1 MSTLLRKY
9 RDDKDNNGVWCIL
22 PHEDVENA
30 DIDTLVF
37 IPNDIDRS
45 TVSRISVA
53 ERNTGSPTSESL
65 KNLGIAEDFSNLSLE
80 ERVKR
85 FFPNNLTHFI
95 DLIEIAQGS
104 VKKNQNPV
112 EEKSNFILIY
122 PIIVQRVGGEY
133 YQQLTQSS
141 LASNQP
147 VGFERIDKQVLAA
160 IDVIR
165 EQLFKGGIDTYSDF
179 NMIGQSAAGTFSQR
193 FTLLHL
199 DRVHLSYSN
208 GAKDGIP
215 LPIES
220 IENLYT
226 HESTVLPYPLG
237 IADICEYYK
246 NDNGR
251 YVFDRKEYLEPYDF
265 MKAYKERLKEVPF
278 LVTFGEN
285 EDMENPH
292 HIHNDKS
299 RKIELL
305 DHPTNSDWA
314 IVKAEEDPVIDGC
327 IVVGNDATA
336 YQVKKNISPEEVTS
350 IDELFQVS
358 TYDKT
363 FIRSI
368 TPIKDAR
375 IMRECIGETQADR
388 INMTRKIWNEN
399 GMQMTIKGIEGA
411 GHGMNADTVAVASKF
426 VSDVAH
432 SKELTNLS
440 QHEAEQRSILS
451 DLQKNNSKDVLKDVY
466 IGI

>member
-1 MSTLLRKY
+1 
-9 RDDKDNNGVWCIL
+9 
-22 PHEDVENA
+22 
-30 DIDTLVF
+30 
-37 IPNDIDRS
+37 
-45 TVSRISVA
+45 
-53 ERNTGSPTSESL
+53 
-65 KNLGIAEDFSNLSLE
+65 
-80 ERVKR
+80 
-85 FFPNNLTHFI
+85 
-95 DLIEIAQGS
+95 
-104 VKKNQNPV
+104 
-112 EEKSNFILIY
+112 
-122 PIIVQRVGGEY
+122 
-133 YQQLTQSS
+133 
-141 LASNQP
+141 
-147 VGFERIDKQVLAA
+147 
-160 IDVIR
+160 
-165 EQLFKGGIDTYSDF
+165 
-179 NMIGQSAAGTFSQR
+179 
-193 FTLLHL
+193 
-199 DRVHLSYSN
+199 
-208 GAKDGIP
+208 
-215 LPIES
+215 
-220 IENLYT
+220 
-226 HESTVLPYPLG
+226 
-237 IADICEYYK
+237 
-246 NDNGR
+246 
-251 YVFDRKEYLEPYDF
+251 

-350 IDELFQVS
+350 INELFQVS

-388 INMTRKIWNEN
+388 INLTRKIWNEN

-426 VSDVAH
+426 VNDVAH